1 MGISWPLHSDGLILA
16 AARPGI
22 MMTPWP
28 TKEAGPAEPVLDHH
42 GRGPQVLL
50 PIRRLTALRGSGSL
64 LSRPPPGTVVLLLS
78 QQPPSDLVNLG
89 SHQTPWLGGQ
99 VALEFVPQ
107 IVPRDCGQW
116 RQGLCT
122 DLYKNA
128 DSRRQFQS
136 SGKTK
141 GERELRAGQ
150 MEIVIL
156 FTHGGLG
163 GLKRG
168 CSFRA

>member
-1 MGISWPLHSDGLILA
+1 
-16 AARPGI
+16 
-22 MMTPWP
+22 MTPWP

-42 GRGPQVLL
+42 SRGPQVLL
-50 PIRRLTALRGSGSL
+50 PIRRLTALLVSGSL
-64 LSRPPPGTVVLLLS
+64 LSKPPPGAVVLLLS
-78 QQPPSDLVNLG
+78 QQPPYDLVNLG
-89 SHQTPWLGGQ
+89 SHQTPWPGGQ
-99 VALEFVPQ
+99 IVLEFVPQ
-107 IVPRDCGQW
+107 TVPRDCGQW
-116 RQGLCT
+116 GQGT
-122 DLYKNA
+122 NLYKNA

-156 FTHGGLG
+156 FTHWGLG

-168 CSFRA
+168 CTFRA